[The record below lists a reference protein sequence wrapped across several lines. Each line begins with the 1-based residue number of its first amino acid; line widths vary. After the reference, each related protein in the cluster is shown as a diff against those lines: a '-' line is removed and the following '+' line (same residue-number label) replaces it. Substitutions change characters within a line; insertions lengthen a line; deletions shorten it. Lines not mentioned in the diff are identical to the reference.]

1 MAGFKRGGKHRDDGD
16 DERRAA
22 LLHPLRSRI
31 LRLMLGGGEAGEAE
45 IAAKLDEAPG
55 RIAYHLRVLV
65 RHEALKVV
73 PKCRP
78 APPHYRWPPDGD
90 WFRKVLEELAEQEE
104 EGGEGGEFGDLSP

>member
-1 MAGFKRGGKHRDDGD
+1 MAGFKRGGKRRDDEND
-16 DERRAA
+16 DRRAA
-22 LLHPLRSRI
+22 LLHPLRNRI
-31 LRLMLGGGEAGEAE
+31 LRLMLGGGEAGAAE
-45 IAAKLDEAPG
+45 IAAELDEAPG

-78 APPHYRWPPDGD
+78 TPPHYRWPPDGD

-104 EGGEGGEFGDLSP
+104 EGDEGGEFGGLSP